1 MDDEKKKIEEQFEAL
16 EVVDKT
22 EFNDDEFIDE
32 KSNK

>member
-1 MDDEKKKIEEQFEAL
+1 MDDEKKKAEEQFEAL

>member
-1 MDDEKKKIEEQFEAL
+1 MDDEKKKTEEQFEAL

>member
-1 MDDEKKKIEEQFEAL
+1 MDDEKKKTEEQFEAL

-22 EFNDDEFIDE
+22 EFNDDEFVDE